1 MNVYPKLNKTK
12 VGYFYVNS
20 ENFHKSLEQPFE
32 KINSNEYGCPAVG
45 GLNNRFFKLFR
56 TTKFLCVPTG

>member
-45 GLNNRFFKLFR
+45 GLNN
-56 TTKFLCVPTG
+56 